1 MKPLITKAPKKAIS
15 TTKPVTPPPAANT
28 TPAKPAAVKATAAKP
43 KLVSR
48 PKPKPTAKPAPK
60 PIDTPLLGP
69 PVFATSPV
77 PTATPAPTVAYTNG
91 PLHQIPPE
99 SPAPAPMELIEPV
112 IQSKPLIITIPPE
125 SPAPPAEA
133 AILTSSGDKKASG
146 YAVVESEV
154 TPPATDAKV
163 SSGYVVVESDSQPP
177 TIAPAE
183 SEATGLPLVAPAP
196 AESKTTGIPLAAPPP
211 GTPSDA
217 AKPANYLV
225 VESEIKPQVVDDA
238 AVPGGYTVI
247 ESETADAKKPGY
259 TVIESDSEPGAKATS
274 ESDATGLPL
283 ISESS
288 SIGLPLSDAVPPPAP
303 SIPTVTI
310 PPSHALEDVSSIQIG
325 DVLIIAVK
333 VMPKAE
339 PEMEP

>member
-1 MKPLITKAPKKAIS
+1 MKLLITKAPKKATS
-15 TTKPVTPPPAANT
+15 TTKPVTPPPPAAS
-28 TPAKPAAVKATAAKP
+28 PPSAKPTAVKATAAKP

-48 PKPKPTAKPAPK
+48 PKPKTAAKPAPK
-60 PIDTPLLGP
+60 PIETPLLGP
-69 PVFATSPV
+69 PVVVAPV
-77 PTATPAPTVAYTNG
+77 PSTASTNG

-99 SPAPAPMELIEPV
+99 SPGPPPTELVEPV

-133 AILTSSGDKKASG
+133 VILTSSGDKKASG

-154 TPPATDAKV
+154 ITPPATDASV
-163 SSGYVVVESDSQPP
+163 PTGYIVVESDAQPSAP
-177 TIAPAE
+177 TPAE
-183 SEATGLPLVAPAP
+183 SEATGLPLIAPAP
-196 AESKTTGIPLAAPPP
+196 AESETTGVPLAAPPL

-217 AKPANYLV
+217 AKSANYLV
-225 VESEIKPQVVDDA
+225 AESEIKPQGVDDA

-259 TVIESDSEPGAKATS
+259 SVVESDSEPEAKAPA

-283 ISESS
+283 IGESS
-288 SIGLPLSDAVPPPAP
+288 STGLPLADAAPQPSPYVPM
-303 SIPTVTI
+303 VTI
-310 PPSHALEDVSSIQIG
+310 PPSHALQEVSSIQIG

-333 VMPKAE
+333 VMPKVE
-339 PEMEP
+339 PEDKQ

>member
-1 MKPLITKAPKKAIS
+1 
-15 TTKPVTPPPAANT
+15 
-28 TPAKPAAVKATAAKP
+28 
-43 KLVSR
+43 
-48 PKPKPTAKPAPK
+48 
-60 PIDTPLLGP
+60 
-69 PVFATSPV
+69 
-77 PTATPAPTVAYTNG
+77 
-91 PLHQIPPE
+91 
-99 SPAPAPMELIEPV
+99 MELIEPV

-125 SPAPPAEA
+125 SPAPPANI
-133 AILTSSGDKKASG
+133 AILTSSGDKKATG

-154 TPPATDAKV
+154 ITPPTTNATV
-163 SSGYVVVESDSQPP
+163 PTGYIVVESASQPP
-177 TIAPAE
+177 TVAHAE
-183 SEATGLPLVAPAP
+183 SEATGLPLIAPAP
-196 AESKTTGIPLAAPPP
+196 AESETTGVPLAAPPP

-225 VESEIKPQVVDDA
+225 VESEIKPQIVDDA

-259 TVIESDSEPGAKATS
+259 TVIESDSEPGTKAQA

-283 ISESS
+283 IGESS
-288 SIGLPLSDAVPPPAP
+288 STGLPLSDAVPPPAP

-310 PPSHALEDVSSIQIG
+310 PPSHAVEDVSSIQIG

-339 PEMEP
+339 QEVEP

>member
-1 MKPLITKAPKKAIS
+1 MKPLITKAPKKTTS
-15 TTKPVTPPPAANT
+15 TPKPVTPPPPAASS

-48 PKPKPTAKPAPK
+48 PKPKPAPKPAPK
-60 PIDTPLLGP
+60 PIATPLLGP
-69 PVFATSPV
+69 PVVATIPV
-77 PTATPAPTVAYTNG
+77 PTATPAPTVASTNG

-99 SPAPAPMELIEPV
+99 SPAPPPMELIEPV

-125 SPAPPAEA
+125 SPAPPAET

-154 TPPATDAKV
+154 ITPPTTDATV
-163 SSGYVVVESDSQPP
+163 PTGYIVVESASQPP
-177 TIAPAE
+177 TVASAE

-196 AESKTTGIPLAAPPP
+196 AESETTGVPLVAPPP
-211 GTPSDA
+211 GTPNDA

-225 VESEIKPQVVDDA
+225 VESEIKPDDI

-259 TVIESDSEPGAKATS
+259 TVIESDSEQMAKAPA

-283 ISESS
+283 IDESS
-288 SIGLPLSDAVPPPAP
+288 STGLPLTDASPNPAP

-339 PEMEP
+339 QETEP